1 MDVDAE
7 WIEKSDVPP
16 SLSKKIMAL
25 KVCRNRCLAHAASDT
40 ALDVATPVLRMFFA
54 LLEHGGSLH
63 AENED
68 KLVHHTS
75 TKDQANGIITAQR
88 PKLVCDCKQLCL
100 CCTFRQCQHLQV
112 LSQTTSFRLQSRYRS
127 GLVLCGCAHT
137 HTTCRTLATKF
148 ATSFC
153 ASLSLSPPTNNYPLT
168 ST

>member
-40 ALDVATPVLRMFFA
+40 ALDMATPVLRMFFA

-63 AENED
+63 TENDD
-68 KLVHHTS
+68 KLVHYS
-75 TKDQANGIITAQR
+75 RTKGQANCIITAQR
-88 PKLVCDCKQLCL
+88 SKLVCDCKPLCL
-100 CCTFRQCQHLQV
+100 CYTFRQCQRLRV
-112 LSQTTSFRLQSRYRS
+112 LSRTISFRLPLQYRS

-137 HTTCRTLATKF
+137 HPTCRTLATKF
-148 ATSFC
+148 ATNFC
-153 ASLSLSPPTNNYPLT
+153 ANLFLSPPINNYLLT
-168 ST
+168 SK

>member
-7 WIEKSDVPP
+7 WIEKSDIPP

-40 ALDVATPVLRMFFA
+40 ALDMATPVLRMFFA

-68 KLVHHTS
+68 KLVRHTS

-88 PKLVCDCKQLCL
+88 SKLV
-100 CCTFRQCQHLQV
+100 
-112 LSQTTSFRLQSRYRS
+112 
-127 GLVLCGCAHT
+127 
-137 HTTCRTLATKF
+137 
-148 ATSFC
+148 
-153 ASLSLSPPTNNYPLT
+153 
-168 ST
+168 